1 MTPQNR
7 LQLANLFMVGTLV
20 AFSFCVWMAYGFD
33 DRLPLMVIVL
43 MHVAQIVLAGVFK
56 FSYVLRLVAQ
66 KQLGQSLR

>member
-1 MTPQNR
+1 MDPQNR
-7 LQLANLFMVGTLV
+7 LKLANVCMLV
-20 AFSFCVWMAYGFD
+20 ALLTFGFCVWMAYGFD
-33 DRLPLMVIVL
+33 DRLPLMIVVL